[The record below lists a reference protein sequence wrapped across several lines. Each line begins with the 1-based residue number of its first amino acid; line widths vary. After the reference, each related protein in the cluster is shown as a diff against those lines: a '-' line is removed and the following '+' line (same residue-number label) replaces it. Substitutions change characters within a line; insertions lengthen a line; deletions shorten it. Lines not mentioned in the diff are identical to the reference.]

1 MKKSEIKFN
10 ESDTHQSVVLV
21 GLRFMVYTIQQIF
34 NKSGDDRLNW
44 DLNVST
50 MVTILNRMTPED
62 QQKVLNMFTD
72 FYTEVQDDQIDEFKS
87 IFLPYYNNLMEDIQP
102 TGIVQMV
109 GDISLDDVNDFIY
122 LNELDW

>member
-1 MKKSEIKFN
+1 MNKSEIKFN

>member
-72 FYTEVQDDQIDEFKS
+72 FYTEVQDDQIEEFKN
-87 IFLPYYNNLMEDIQP
+87 IFLPIYNAVIDKIQP
-102 TGIVQMV
+102 TGIVTLI
-109 GDISLDDVNDFIY
+109 GDGFDDEVDDHLY
-122 LNELDW
+122 LNQIDM